1 MLTIAIIGLLVF
13 LALGV
18 PVSFAIGLGGL
29 LAILLGSNL
38 PGFMAVQ
45 QMIRGMNSFALM
57 AGPLFILAGEIMGA
71 ANLSKLILDFCRSV
85 ISWTKGGL
93 GMVSVMANMI
103 FAGISG
109 SGAATMSAIG
119 SLTVPELKKMG
130 YHRSFVASL
139 IAGSGALGPIIPPS
153 TNMIVYASL
162 TGFSTGKL
170 FIGGIVP
177 GIIIGLCLMGMCYWY
192 AWKYNVDL
200 GNGTFDIH
208 LVWKTFKK
216 AFFALIMPFI
226 IIGGVTSGFFTA
238 TESGIIACLYGL
250 VCGFFIYRTLQLKDL
265 YTIFKRATASSAM
278 LMMLMGMANIYSY
291 IFARENLAGYIKD
304 LMTSISTNPTV
315 VVLIIIGIML
325 VIGCFMETLAATAVI
340 LPIVYPIII
349 NLGVDPLMFG
359 VLFSI
364 ATVVG
369 ALTPPVGLYLFMSMN
384 IAEATFQE
392 AIRYSTPV
400 ILFILI
406 TMVLILIFP
415 QLVTFLPNLLMG
427 AN

>member
-29 LAILLGSNL
+29 LAILFGSNL

-93 GMVSVMANMI
+93 GMVSVLANMI

-119 SLTVPELKKMG
+119 SLTVPELKKSG

-192 AWKYNVDL
+192 ASKYKVDL
-200 GNGTFDIH
+200 GTGTFDIR

-250 VCGFFIYRTLQLKDL
+250 VCGFFIYRTLQLRDL

-315 VVLIIIGIML
+315 VVLIIIAIML

-340 LPIVYPIII
+340 LPIVYPIIT
-349 NLGVDPLMFG
+349 NLGVDPLMFA
-359 VLFSI
+359 VLYSI

-392 AIRYSTPV
+392 AIRYSAPV
-400 ILFILI
+400 ILIILA
-406 TMVLILIFP
+406 TMGLIVLFP

-427 AN
+427 A

>member
-29 LAILLGSNL
+29 LAILFGSNL

-119 SLTVPELKKMG
+119 SLTVPELKKSG

-192 AWKYNVDL
+192 ANKYKVDL
-200 GNGTFDIH
+200 GTGTFDIR

-250 VCGFFIYRTLQLKDL
+250 VCGFFIYRTLQLRDL

-291 IFARENLAGYIKD
+291 IFARENLAGHIKD

-340 LPIVYPIII
+340 LPIVYPIIT
-349 NLGVDPLMFG
+349 NLGVDPLMFA
-359 VLFSI
+359 VLYSI

-392 AIRYSTPV
+392 AIRYSAPV
-400 ILFILI
+400 ILIILA
-406 TMVLILIFP
+406 TMGLIVLFP

-427 AN
+427 A

>member
-1 MLTIAIIGLLVF
+1 MLAIAILGLLVF
-13 LALGV
+13 LVLGV

-29 LAILLGSNL
+29 LAILFGSNL

-119 SLTVPELKKMG
+119 SLTVPELKKSG

-192 AWKYNVDL
+192 ANKYKVDL
-200 GNGTFDIH
+200 GTGTFDIR

-250 VCGFFIYRTLQLKDL
+250 VCGFFIYRTLQLRDL

-291 IFARENLAGYIKD
+291 IFARENLAGHIKD

-315 VVLIIIGIML
+315 VVLIIIAIML

-340 LPIVYPIII
+340 LPIVYPIIT
-349 NLGVDPLMFG
+349 NLGVDPLMFA
-359 VLFSI
+359 VLYSI

-392 AIRYSTPV
+392 AIRYSAPV
-400 ILFILI
+400 ILIILA
-406 TMVLILIFP
+406 TMGLIVLFP

-427 AN
+427 A

>member
-1 MLTIAIIGLLVF
+1 MLGIAISSLLIF

-29 LAILLGSNL
+29 LSILLGSNL

-71 ANLSKLILDFCRSV
+71 ANLSKLILDFCRSL

-109 SGAATMSAIG
+109 SGAATMSAVG
-119 SLTVPELKKMG
+119 TLTVPELKKVG
-130 YHRSFVASL
+130 YHRSFIASL

-170 FIGGIVP
+170 FIGGVVP
-177 GIIIGLCLMGMCYWY
+177 GIIIGICLMIMCYWY
-192 AWKYNVDL
+192 ARKYNVDQ
-200 GNGTFDIH
+200 GTRSFELR
-208 LVWKTFKK
+208 LVWKTFKD

-226 IIGGVTSGFFTA
+226 IIGGVTTGMFTA

-250 VCGFFIYRTLQLKDL
+250 ICGFFIYKTLELRDL
-265 YTIFKRATASSAM
+265 YIIFKRATASSAM
-278 LMMLMGMANIYSY
+278 LMMLMGIANIYSY
-291 IFARENLAGYIKD
+291 IFAKENLANIIKD
-304 LMTSISTNPTV
+304 FMLSISTDPTI

-325 VIGCFMETLAATAVI
+325 VIGCFMETLAATAVV
-340 LPIVYPIII
+340 LPIVYPIVL

-384 IAEATFQE
+384 IAEASFKE
-392 AIRYSTPV
+392 AIRYSVPV
-400 ILFILI
+400 IMIIIVTMIAILF
-406 TMVLILIFP
+406 VP
-415 QLVTFLPNLLMG
+415 QIVTFLPNLLMG
-427 AN
+427 K

>member
-1 MLTIAIIGLLVF
+1 M
-13 LALGV
+13 
-18 PVSFAIGLGGL
+18 
-29 LAILLGSNL
+29 
-38 PGFMAVQ
+38 
-45 QMIRGMNSFALM
+45 
-57 AGPLFILAGEIMGA
+57 
-71 ANLSKLILDFCRSV
+71 
-85 ISWTKGGL
+85 
-93 GMVSVMANMI
+93 
-103 FAGISG
+103 
-109 SGAATMSAIG
+109 
-119 SLTVPELKKMG
+119 
-130 YHRSFVASL
+130 
-139 IAGSGALGPIIPPS
+139 
-153 TNMIVYASL
+153 
-162 TGFSTGKL
+162 
-170 FIGGIVP
+170 
-177 GIIIGLCLMGMCYWY
+177 
-192 AWKYNVDL
+192 
-200 GNGTFDIH
+200 
-208 LVWKTFKK
+208 
-216 AFFALIMPFI
+216 
-226 IIGGVTSGFFTA
+226 IGGVTSGFFTA

-384 IAEATFQE
+384 IA
-392 AIRYSTPV
+392 
-400 ILFILI
+400 
-406 TMVLILIFP
+406 
-415 QLVTFLPNLLMG
+415 
-427 AN
+427 

>member
-1 MLTIAIIGLLVF
+1 MLGIAIFSLLIL

-29 LAILLGSNL
+29 LSILWGSDL

-71 ANLSKLILDFCRSV
+71 ANLSKLILDFCRSL

-119 SLTVPELKKMG
+119 SLTVPELKKAG
-130 YHRSFVASL
+130 YDKSFIASL

-170 FIGGIVP
+170 FIGGVVP
-177 GIIIGLCLMGMCYWY
+177 GIIIGICLMVMCYWY
-192 AWKYNVDL
+192 ASKYNVDL
-200 GNGTFDIH
+200 GTRSFELR
-208 LVWKTFKK
+208 LVWKTFKD

-226 IIGGVTSGFFTA
+226 IIGGVTTGMFTA
-238 TESGIIACLYGL
+238 TESGVIACLYGL
-250 VCGFFIYRTLQLKDL
+250 VCGFFIYKTLELRDL
-265 YTIFKRATASSAM
+265 YIVFKRATASSAM
-278 LMMLMGMANIYSY
+278 LMMLMGIANIYSY
-291 IFARENLAGYIKD
+291 IFAKENLANMIKD
-304 LMTSISTNPTV
+304 FMLSISTNPTI

-325 VIGCFMETLAATAVI
+325 VIGCFMETLAATAVV
-340 LPIVYPIII
+340 LPIVYPIVV

-384 IAEATFQE
+384 IAEVTFKE
-392 AIRYSTPV
+392 AIRYSVPV
-400 ILFILI
+400 ILIILV
-406 TMVLILIFP
+406 TMIAILFVP
-415 QLVTFLPNLLMG
+415 QIVTFLPNLLMG
-427 AN
+427 K

>member
-29 LAILLGSNL
+29 LAILFGSNL

-119 SLTVPELKKMG
+119 SLTVPELKKSG

-192 AWKYNVDL
+192 ASKYKVDL
-200 GNGTFDIH
+200 GTGTFDIR

-250 VCGFFIYRTLQLKDL
+250 VCGFFIYRTLQLRDL

-315 VVLIIIGIML
+315 VVLIIIAIML

-340 LPIVYPIII
+340 LPIVYPIIT
-349 NLGVDPLMFG
+349 NLGVDPLMFA
-359 VLFSI
+359 VLYSI

-392 AIRYSTPV
+392 AIRYSAPV
-400 ILFILI
+400 ILIILA
-406 TMVLILIFP
+406 TMGLIVLFP

-427 AN
+427 A